1 MLLISVTSV
10 DEDLDNRIKA
20 GFWCLVLFY
29 GRQTL
34 TYLFIYV
41 LLFIFFSP
49 GMSFLSEGHNVEYQ
63 RDLHDVFHMLRTK
76 HGENVLVSELPV
88 LNTDRSG

>member
-1 MLLISVTSV
+1 MSRILASGSVLWQA
-10 DEDLDNRIKA
+10 D
-20 GFWCLVLFY
+20 
-29 GRQTL
+29 
-34 TYLFIYV
+34 TYLPVYLCI
-41 LLFIFFSP
+41 FIFFSP

-88 LNTDRSG
+88 LNTDKSG

>member
-10 DEDLDNRIKA
+10 DEDLDNQIRA

-34 TYLFIYV
+34 TYLFIY
-41 LLFIFFSP
+41 IFSSP

-88 LNTDRSG
+88 FNTDKSG

>member
-10 DEDLDNRIKA
+10 DEDLDNRIRA
-20 GFWCLVLFY
+20 GFWRLVPFY

-41 LLFIFFSP
+41 FLFFFSP

>member
-10 DEDLDNRIKA
+10 DEDLDNRIRA
-20 GFWCLVLFY
+20 GFWRLVPFLW
-29 GRQTL
+29 QAD
-34 TYLFIYV
+34 TYLPVYLCI
-41 LLFIFFSP
+41 FIFFSP

-88 LNTDRSG
+88 LNTDKSG